1 MIALGAARCR
11 RPIKIGRQ
19 HELRALVVRL
29 RQPHTRLVTLS
40 GAAGAGKT
48 ALALAVAADPTLT
61 KVFPDGVYVVDLTIV
76 STPASVPGAIGE
88 VLGLGESTTP
98 QAHVTDYLRELCALL
113 VMDNF
118 EHVLAAGLM
127 VADILAA
134 CPGVKVLAT
143 SRATLRLRDE
153 TLIPVLPL
161 PLPLDGAGSHPGTT
175 RGTSA

>member
-1 MIALGAARCR
+1 MITPGAARRR
-11 RPIKIGRQ
+11 RPILIGRQ

-29 RQPHTRLVTLS
+29 RQSDTRLVTLS

-48 ALALAVAADPTLT
+48 ALALAVAADPALT

-98 QAHVTDYLRELCALL
+98 HAHVIDFLRQHRALL
-113 VMDNF
+113 VLDNF
-118 EHVLAAGLM
+118 EHVLAAGPM
-127 VADILAA
+127 IADILVG

-143 SRATLRLRDE
+143 SRVTLRLRDE